1 MNTSMNLDPY
11 RDTSDDNDSQTSNQD
26 VGIMDASGINLK
38 TSDDDLQTELIY
50 QEVNE
55 SDVSNQSFI
64 EDAPIT
70 KLVKML
76 PQRHTRG
83 IPKPAYEPE
92 LFK

>member
-1 MNTSMNLDPY
+1 MNLDPY

-50 QEVNE
+50 QKENE

-70 KLVKML
+70 MLVKIL